1 MGAGRSPA
9 DGDKTVLKTPK
20 RADALKRAAATPE
33 LRLIQQAGVAG
44 AIALNP
50 VSEEAWIEVVQKMD
64 AVYADLVHHQVEL
77 EHKNAALEEAQQF
90 IGSVLAAMTDVL
102 IVCDR
107 NGRIEQVN
115 AALEQL
121 SGRAEAELIGA
132 PLQTLFAEESAPL
145 VARFTEKARS
155 GVAAAI
161 ADHELG
167 LIDDSG
173 NPTPLA
179 MNCSIR
185 NDHKGRPVGIVLIGR
200 PVGELR
206 RAYESLNR
214 AHQELREA
222 QQRLVL
228 SEKMAALGR
237 LVAGVAHELNNPI
250 SFVFGNMH
258 ALKRYGERLTCY
270 LQAIDRGE
278 SAEDLQALRAK
289 LKIDRVLADIAPL
302 VDGTLEG
309 AERVSEIVQDLR
321 RFSSTQSEAADTF
334 DLARVVRT
342 AVSWVV
348 KACRT
353 KPVII
358 FDLPETLEV
367 VSRKGPVHQI
377 IVNLVQNAVDV
388 MGHLDVPRLEISA
401 CVADGVATVEVHDHG
416 PGIAPDA
423 MERIFEPF
431 FTTKKIGE
439 GTGLGLYVS
448 YGLAEE
454 LGGKLEASNHPDGGA
469 VFTLR
474 LPVEEKR
481 HEG

>member
-1 MGAGRSPA
+1 
-9 DGDKTVLKTPK
+9 
-20 RADALKRAAATPE
+20 
-33 LRLIQQAGVAG
+33 
-44 AIALNP
+44 
-50 VSEEAWIEVVQKMD
+50 
-64 AVYADLVHHQVEL
+64 
-77 EHKNAALEEAQQF
+77 
-90 IGSVLAAMTDVL
+90 
-102 IVCDR
+102 
-107 NGRIEQVN
+107 
-115 AALEQL
+115 
-121 SGRAEAELIGA
+121 
-132 PLQTLFAEESAPL
+132 
-145 VARFTEKARS
+145 
-155 GVAAAI
+155 
-161 ADHELG
+161 
-167 LIDDSG
+167 
-173 NPTPLA
+173 
-179 MNCSIR
+179 
-185 NDHKGRPVGIVLIGR
+185 VLIGR

-214 AHQELREA
+214 AHCELRQA
-222 QQRLVL
+222 QQQLVL

-258 ALKRYGERLTCY
+258 ALKRYGERLTKY

-278 SAEDLQALRAK
+278 SPEKLQALRSK

-321 RFSSTQSEAADTF
+321 RFSSTQSEAADAF

-353 KPVII
+353 KPAIS
-358 FDLPETLEV
+358 FELPESFEV
-367 VSRKGPVHQI
+367 VGRKGPVHQI
-377 IVNLVQNAVDV
+377 MVNLVQNAVDV
-388 MGHLDVPRLEISA
+388 MADLEEPRLEIKGRIEGSSA
-401 CVADGVATVEVHDHG
+401 IVEVRDHG
-416 PGIAPDA
+416 PGITPDA
-423 MERIFEPF
+423 MERLFEPF

-454 LGGKLEASNHPDGGA
+454 LGGKLEAENHAEGGA
-469 VFTLR
+469 LFTLR
-474 LPVEEKR
+474 LPLKETG

>member
-1 MGAGRSPA
+1 MA
-9 DGDKTVLKTPK
+9 
-20 RADALKRAAATPE
+20 
-33 LRLIQQAGVAG
+33 
-44 AIALNP
+44 
-50 VSEEAWIEVVQKMD
+50 
-64 AVYADLVHHQVEL
+64 
-77 EHKNAALEEAQQF
+77 
-90 IGSVLAAMTDVL
+90 
-102 IVCDR
+102 
-107 NGRIEQVN
+107 
-115 AALEQL
+115 
-121 SGRAEAELIGA
+121 
-132 PLQTLFAEESAPL
+132 
-145 VARFTEKARS
+145 
-155 GVAAAI
+155 
-161 ADHELG
+161 
-167 LIDDSG
+167 LIDRSG

-179 MNCSIR
+179 MNCSAR
-185 NDHKGRPVGIVLIGR
+185 YDHKRALVGFVLIGR

-214 AHQELREA
+214 AHHELRQA

-258 ALKRYGERLTCY
+258 ALKRYGERLTKY

-278 SAEDLQALRAK
+278 SAEDLQALRAR

-321 RFSSTQSEAADTF
+321 RFSSTQSEAAESF

-353 KPVII
+353 KPITV
-358 FDLPETLEV
+358 FDLPEPFEV
-367 VSRKGPVHQI
+367 VGRKGPVHQI

-388 MGHLDVPRLEISA
+388 MADLEEPRLEITGVIEDDA
-401 CVADGVATVEVHDHG
+401 AAVVVRDYGPGVA
-416 PGIAPDA
+416 ADA

-448 YGLAEE
+448 YGLAED
-454 LGGKLEASNHPDGGA
+454 LGGKLEARNHPEGGA

-474 LPVEEKR
+474 LPLKEKA
-481 HEG
+481 HDG

>member
-1 MGAGRSPA
+1 MLVSRKP
-9 DGDKTVLKTPK
+9 
-20 RADALKRAAATPE
+20 DAKAER
-33 LRLIQQAGVAG
+33 RLIQRAGVART
-44 AIALNP
+44 LDMTP

-64 AVYADLVHHQVEL
+64 AVYADLVHHQVAL
-77 EHKNAALEEAQQF
+77 ERKNAALEEAQQF

-107 NGRIEQVN
+107 NGRIERAN

-121 SGRAEAELIGA
+121 TGRVEADLIGE
-132 PLQTLFAEESAPL
+132 PLATLFADKSAPL
-145 VARFTEKARS
+145 IARFADKLS
-155 GVAAAI
+155 GEAPI
-161 ADHELG
+161 ADHEVALF
-167 LIDDSG
+167 DRSG

-179 MNCSIR
+179 MNCSAR
-185 NDHKGRPVGIVLIGR
+185 YDHKGALLGFVLIGR

-206 RAYESLNR
+206 RAYESLNV
-214 AHQELREA
+214 AHRELRQA
-222 QQRLVL
+222 QQQLVV
-228 SEKMAALGR
+228 SEKMAAMGR

-258 ALKRYGERLTCY
+258 ALKRYGERLTKY

-278 SAEDLQALRAK
+278 STDKLQALRAK

-321 RFSSTQSEAADTF
+321 RFSSTQSEAPDTF
-334 DLARVVRT
+334 DLVRVART

-348 KACRT
+348 KAARV
-353 KPVII
+353 KPAID
-358 FDLPETLEV
+358 FDMPDTLEIV
-367 VSRKGPVHQI
+367 GRKGPVHQI

-388 MGHLDVPRLEISA
+388 MADLEEPHLEVAALVDGSSA
-401 CVADGVATVEVHDHG
+401 SVVVRDYG
-416 PGIAPDA
+416 PGIAADA
-423 MERIFEPF
+423 MQRIFEPF
-431 FTTKKIGE
+431 FTTKKLGE

-454 LGGKLEASNHPDGGA
+454 LGGKLEACNHPLGGA
-469 VFTLR
+469 AFTLR
-474 LPVEEKR
+474 LPLKEKG
-481 HEG
+481 HEA

>member
-1 MGAGRSPA
+1 M
-9 DGDKTVLKTPK
+9 LKAAPH
-20 RADALKRAAATPE
+20 DAVRE
-33 LRLIQQAGVAG
+33 RRLIYKAGVAG
-44 AIALNP
+44 ALELTP

-77 EHKNAALEEAQQF
+77 ERKNAALEEAQQF

-107 NGRIEQVN
+107 NGRIERAN
-115 AALEQL
+115 AALVDL
-121 SGRAEAELIGA
+121 TGRSEGDLIGA
-132 PLQTLFAEESAPL
+132 PLHTLFADSSSPFIQRFADKLHGEVPL
-145 VARFTEKARS
+145 
-155 GVAAAI
+155 
-161 ADHELG
+161 ADHEVA
-167 LIDDSG
+167 LIDKSG
-173 NPTPLA
+173 HPTPLA
-179 MNCSIR
+179 MNCSSR
-185 NDHKGRPVGIVLIGR
+185 YDHKGRLLGFVLIGR

-206 RAYESLNR
+206 RAYEHLNR
-214 AHQELREA
+214 AHDELRHT
-222 QQRLVL
+222 QQQLVL

-258 ALKRYGERLTCY
+258 ALKRYGERLTKY

-278 SAEDLQALRAK
+278 SPENLQALRAK
-289 LKIDRVLADIAPL
+289 LKIDRVLTDIAPL
-302 VDGTLEG
+302 VEGTLEG
-309 AERVSEIVQDLR
+309 AERVREIVQDLR
-321 RFSSTQSEAADTF
+321 RFSSTQSEVADTF
-334 DLARVVRT
+334 DLGRVIRT

-353 KPVII
+353 KPAIK
-358 FDLPETLEV
+358 FDLPEPLDV
-367 VSRKGPVHQI
+367 VGHKGPVHQI

-388 MGHLDVPRLEISA
+388 MADIDEPRLEITGRVEEA
-401 CVADGVATVEVHDHG
+401 AVTVIVRDHG
-416 PGIAPDA
+416 AGIAADA
-423 MERIFEPF
+423 MGRIFEPF

-454 LGGKLEASNHPDGGA
+454 LGGKLEAHNHPDGGA

-474 LPVEEKR
+474 LPLKER
-481 HEG
+481 GDEG

>member
-1 MGAGRSPA
+1 M
-9 DGDKTVLKTPK
+9 LKTPK
-20 RADALKRAAATPE
+20 RMETPKRVVATPE

-107 NGRIEQVN
+107 DGRIEQVN

-121 SGRAEAELIGA
+121 TGRSEAELIGE
-132 PLQTLFAEESAPL
+132 PLQTLFAKESAPL
-145 VARFTEKARS
+145 VERFADKAR
-155 GVAAAI
+155 GGRVAVI
-161 ADHELG
+161 ADHELS
-167 LIDDSG
+167 LIDESG
-173 NPTPLA
+173 STTPLA
-179 MNCSIR
+179 MNCSFR

-258 ALKRYGERLTCY
+258 ALKRYGERLTKY

-278 SAEDLQALRAK
+278 SAEDLQTLRAK
-289 LKIDRVLADIAPL
+289 LKIDRVLSDIAPL

-321 RFSSTQSEAADTF
+321 RFSSTQSEAPEAF
-334 DLARVVRT
+334 DLVRVVRT

-348 KACRT
+348 KACRI
-353 KPVII
+353 KPLTT
-358 FDLPETLEV
+358 FDLPESLEAV
-367 VSRKGPVHQI
+367 GRKGPVHQI
-377 IVNLVQNAVDV
+377 MVNLVQNAIDV
-388 MGHLDVPRLEISA
+388 MSHLDPPRLEISGR
-401 CVADGVATVEVHDHG
+401 VEGGVAIVEVRDYG

-454 LGGKLEASNHPDGGA
+454 LGGKLEARNHPEGGA

-474 LPVEEKR
+474 LPLKDQAP
-481 HEG
+481 

>member
-1 MGAGRSPA
+1 MQKRAERSPA
-9 DGDKTVLKTPK
+9 DTVADVLRPSHR
-20 RADALKRAAATPE
+20 RADS
-33 LRLIQQAGVAG
+33 RLSQRAG
-44 AIALNP
+44 AHTLELTG
-50 VSEEAWIEVVQKMD
+50 VGEEAWIEVVQTMD

-77 EHKNAALEEAQQF
+77 ERKNAALEEAQQF
-90 IGSVLAAMTDVL
+90 IGSVVAAMTDVL

-107 NGRIEQVN
+107 HGRIERAN

-121 SGRAEAELIGA
+121 TGCSETELIDV
-132 PLQTLFAEESAPL
+132 PLQTIFSQQSRPL
-145 VARFTEKARS
+145 IARLTDGSHA
-155 GVAAAI
+155 GLAI
-161 ADHELG
+161 ADQEVG
-167 LIDDSG
+167 LIDMNG
-173 NPTPLA
+173 HPTPLA
-179 MNCSIR
+179 INCSSR
-185 NDHKGRPVGIVLIGR
+185 FDHKGALVGWVLIGR

-214 AHQELREA
+214 THRELTQA
-222 QQRLVL
+222 QQQLVL

-258 ALKRYGERLTCY
+258 ALKRYGERLTTY

-278 SAEDLQALRAK
+278 SAEALQKLRAK
-289 LKIDRVLADIAPL
+289 LKINRVLADITPL
-302 VDGTLEG
+302 VEGTLEG

-321 RFSSTQSEAADTF
+321 RFSSTQSELADTF
-334 DLARVVRT
+334 DLGRVIRT

-353 KPVII
+353 KPVIELK
-358 FDLPETLEV
+358 LPEPFDV
-367 VSRKGPVHQI
+367 VGRKGPVHQI
-377 IVNLVQNAVDV
+377 IVNLVQNAIDV
-388 MGHLDVPRLEISA
+388 MGDSEEPRVVIEGRVEEA
-401 CVADGVATVEVHDHG
+401 EVAVVVRDFG
-416 PGIAPDA
+416 PGIAPEA
-423 MERIFEPF
+423 LQRIFEPF

-454 LGGKLEASNHPDGGA
+454 LGGKLEAHNHPDGGA

-474 LPVEEKR
+474 LPLQER
-481 HEG
+481 GQDA

>member
-1 MGAGRSPA
+1 MVGP
-9 DGDKTVLKTPK
+9 
-20 RADALKRAAATPE
+20 LKRE
-33 LRLIQQAGVAG
+33 SRSDRCLSQKVGVA
-44 AIALNP
+44 ADTLELTP

-77 EHKNAALEEAQQF
+77 ERKNAALEEAQQF
-90 IGSVLAAMTDVL
+90 IGSVVAAMTDVL

-107 NGRIEQVN
+107 HGRIERAN
-115 AALEQL
+115 AALESL
-121 SGRAEAELIGA
+121 TGRAEADLIGA
-132 PLQTLFAEESAPL
+132 PLHTIFAQHSLPL
-145 VARFTEKARS
+145 IAHLTDRS
-155 GVAAAI
+155 HGRTTI
-161 ADHELG
+161 ADQEVG
-167 LIDDSG
+167 LIDSSG

-179 MNCSIR
+179 MNCSSR
-185 NDHKGRPVGIVLIGR
+185 YDHKGALVGWVLIGR

-206 RAYESLNR
+206 RAYENLNR
-214 AHQELREA
+214 THHELRQA
-222 QQRLVL
+222 QQQLVL

-258 ALKRYGERLTCY
+258 ALKRYGERLTTY

-278 SAEDLQALRAK
+278 SAKDLQALRAK
-289 LKIDRVLADIAPL
+289 LKIDRVLADITPL
-302 VDGTLEG
+302 VEGTLEG

-334 DLARVVRT
+334 DLGRVIRT

-353 KPVII
+353 KPVIE
-358 FDLPETLEV
+358 FKLPEPFDV
-367 VSRKGPVHQI
+367 VGRKGPVHQI
-377 IVNLVQNAVDV
+377 IVNLVQNALDV
-388 MGHLDVPRLEISA
+388 MSDCDEPRLEIDGIVEEKA
-401 CVADGVATVEVHDHG
+401 VAVVVRDHG
-416 PGIAPDA
+416 PGIAPDTVG
-423 MERIFEPF
+423 RIFEPF

-448 YGLAEE
+448 YGLAGD
-454 LGGKLEASNHPDGGA
+454 LGGTLEAHNHPDGGA

-474 LPVEEKR
+474 LPLQER
-481 HEG
+481 GRNG

>member
-1 MGAGRSPA
+1 
-9 DGDKTVLKTPK
+9 VLKPAK
-20 RADALKRAAATPE
+20 REAKLE
-33 LRLIQQAGVAG
+33 HRLIQQAGVAG
-44 AIALNP
+44 ALELNP

-107 NGRIEQVN
+107 NGRIERAN

-121 SGRAEAELIGA
+121 TGRTEADLIGA
-132 PLQTLFAEESAPL
+132 PLQTLFAENSAPL
-145 VARFTEKARS
+145 IERFADKLHGEA
-155 GVAAAI
+155 VI
-161 ADHELG
+161 ADHEVA
-167 LIDDSG
+167 LIDKGG
-173 NPTPLA
+173 NQTPLA
-179 MNCSIR
+179 MNCSSR
-185 NDHKGRPVGIVLIGR
+185 YDHKGALVGFVLIGR
-200 PVGELR
+200 PIGELR
-206 RAYESLNR
+206 RAYASLNR
-214 AHQELREA
+214 AHHELRQA
-222 QQRLVL
+222 QQQLVL

-258 ALKRYGERLTCY
+258 ALKRYGERLTMY

-321 RFSSTQSEAADTF
+321 RFSSTQSEAADAF
-334 DLARVVRT
+334 NLARVIRT

-353 KPVII
+353 KPVTS
-358 FDLPETLEV
+358 FDLPESLEV
-367 VSRKGPVHQI
+367 VGRKGPVHQI

-388 MGHLDVPRLEISA
+388 MAGVDAPRLEIA
-401 CVADGVATVEVHDHG
+401 ARAENGAATVIVRDHG
-416 PGIAPDA
+416 PGITEDA

-454 LGGKLEASNHPDGGA
+454 LGGKLEAANHPDGGA
-469 VFTLR
+469 VFTLS
-474 LPVEEKR
+474 LPLKETS
-481 HEG
+481 HED

>member
-1 MGAGRSPA
+1 MPKGVGRSQA
-9 DGDKTVLKTPK
+9 NGEETVLKPAK
-20 RADALKRAAATPE
+20 RVAGPE
-33 LRLIQQAGVAG
+33 RRLIQQAGVAG
-44 AIALNP
+44 ALELNP

-107 NGRIEQVN
+107 NGRIERAN

-121 SGRAEAELIGA
+121 TGSAEADLIGK
-132 PLQTLFAEESAPL
+132 PLQTLFAKESASL
-145 VARFTEKARS
+145 IEGFADKLHGEAV
-155 GVAAAI
+155 I
-161 ADHELG
+161 ADHEVL
-167 LIDDSG
+167 LIDNSG

-179 MNCSIR
+179 MNCSAR
-185 NDHKGRPVGIVLIGR
+185 SDHKGRLVGFVLIGR

-214 AHQELREA
+214 AHHELRQA
-222 QQRLVL
+222 QQQLVL

-258 ALKRYGERLTCY
+258 ALKRYGERLTEY

-278 SAEDLQALRAK
+278 STEDLQALRAK

-321 RFSSTQSEAADTF
+321 RFSSTQSEAADAF

-348 KACRT
+348 KACRN
-353 KPVII
+353 KPVTT
-358 FDLPETLEV
+358 FDLPQSFEV
-367 VSRKGPVHQI
+367 VGRKGPVHQI

-388 MGHLDVPRLEISA
+388 MADLDAPRLEIA
-401 CVADGVATVEVHDHG
+401 GRVEDGTATVDVRDCG
-416 PGIAPDA
+416 PGIAGDA

-431 FTTKKIGE
+431 FTTKNIGE

-448 YGLAEE
+448 YGLAED
-454 LGGKLEASNHPDGGA
+454 LGGKLEAKNHPEGGA
-469 VFTLR
+469 VFTMR
-474 LPVEEKR
+474 LPLKER
-481 HEG
+481 T

>member
-1 MGAGRSPA
+1 MQKRAGRSQSERIVEALRPSKR
-9 DGDKTVLKTPK
+9 DG
-20 RADALKRAAATPE
+20 RAERCLSQK
-33 LRLIQQAGVAG
+33 AGVAG
-44 AIALNP
+44 MLELTP

-77 EHKNAALEEAQQF
+77 ERKNAALEEAQQF

-107 NGRIEQVN
+107 HGNIERAN
-115 AALEQL
+115 AALEHL
-121 SGRAEAELIGA
+121 TGHAEGELIGA
-132 PLQTLFAEESAPL
+132 PLYTIFSQQSRPL
-145 VARFTEKARS
+145 IEHLTDRS
-155 GVAAAI
+155 HAGTAI
-161 ADHELG
+161 ADQEVG
-167 LIDDSG
+167 LIDSSG

-179 MNCSIR
+179 MNCSSR
-185 NDHKGRPVGIVLIGR
+185 YDHKGALVGWVLIGR

-214 AHQELREA
+214 THHELRQA
-222 QQRLVL
+222 QQQLVL

-258 ALKRYGERLTCY
+258 ALKRYGERLTTY

-278 SAEDLQALRAK
+278 SAKHLQALRAK
-289 LKIDRVLADIAPL
+289 LKIDRVLADITPL
-302 VDGTLEG
+302 VEGTLEG

-334 DLARVVRT
+334 DLGRVIRT
-342 AVSWVV
+342 AVTWVV

-353 KPVII
+353 KPVVV
-358 FDLPETLEV
+358 FDVPEPFDMV
-367 VSRKGPVHQI
+367 GRKGPVHQI
-377 IVNLVQNAVDV
+377 IVNLVQNAIDV
-388 MGHLDVPRLEISA
+388 MGDTAEPRLEIRGYVEETA
-401 CVADGVATVEVHDHG
+401 VVVAVRDNG
-416 PGIAPDA
+416 PGIAVDA
-423 MERIFEPF
+423 MQRIFEPF

-448 YGLAEE
+448 YGLAED
-454 LGGKLEASNHPDGGA
+454 LGGKLEAHNHPDGGA
-469 VFTLR
+469 MFTLR
-474 LPVEEKR
+474 LPLQER
-481 HEG
+481 GRDG

>member
-1 MGAGRSPA
+1 MPKGAGRSPA
-9 DGDKTVLKTPK
+9 DGNEIVLEAQK
-20 RADALKRAAATPE
+20 RDATTER
-33 LRLIQQAGVAG
+33 RLIQQAGVAG
-44 AIALNP
+44 AIELNP
-50 VSEEAWIEVVQKMD
+50 EGEEAWIEVIQKMD

-77 EHKNAALEEAQQF
+77 ERKNAALEEAQQF

-107 NGRIEQVN
+107 NGRIERAN
-115 AALEQL
+115 AALERL
-121 SGRAEAELIGA
+121 TGCSEADIIGI
-132 PLQTLFAEESAPL
+132 PLTDLFASGSGPL
-145 VARFTEKARS
+145 IEGLADKLAGATP
-155 GVAAAI
+155 I
-161 ADHELG
+161 ADREVALLDRNGHA
-167 LIDDSG
+167 
-173 NPTPLA
+173 TPLA
-179 MNCSIR
+179 MNCSAR
-185 NDHKGRPVGIVLIGR
+185 YDHRGGLLGFVLIGR

-206 RAYESLNR
+206 RAYESLNI
-214 AHQELREA
+214 AHGELRQA
-222 QQRLVL
+222 QQQLVV
-228 SEKMAALGR
+228 SEKMAAMGR

-258 ALKRYGERLTCY
+258 ALKRYGERLTKY

-278 SAEDLQALRAK
+278 SAEKLQALRAK

-302 VDGTLEG
+302 VEGTLEG

-348 KACRT
+348 KAART
-353 KPVII
+353 KPVVA
-358 FDLPETLEV
+358 FDMPETLEIV
-367 VSRKGPVHQI
+367 GRKGPVHQI

-388 MGHLDVPRLEISA
+388 MADLAEPRLEVKGAIEGSEA
-401 CVADGVATVEVHDHG
+401 VVTVRDHG
-416 PGIAPDA
+416 PGIAADA
-423 MERIFEPF
+423 MARIFEPF

-454 LGGKLEASNHPDGGA
+454 LGGKLVAVNHGQGGA
-469 VFTLR
+469 IFALH
-474 LPVEEKR
+474 LPLKEKG
-481 HEG
+481 HDG